1 MKKRFLFAAIL
12 PLLISSCI
20 TIKPIEFRRAENFSV
35 SSNNNSPL
43 LNFGLVFYNPNGFG
57 CSITSIQSEGELKD
71 QQVFTAGINT
81 GIKVKGK
88 SDFSIPV
95 TARMAK
101 MDFGQL
107 LGAGLN
113 LLLNDEAMRMKV
125 RGKIKIR
132 KWFISRS
139 YNFDYTQAID
149 KAQLKKLF

>member
-1 MKKRFLFAAIL
+1 MKKFFLFAAI
-12 PLLISSCI
+12 PAFLLSSCI
-20 TIKPIEFRRAENFSV
+20 TMKPIEFRRAENFSV

-43 LNFGLVFYNPNGFG
+43 LNFGLVFYNPSSFG
-57 CSITSIQSEGELKD
+57 CTITDIYSEGALKD
-71 QQVFTAGINT
+71 QQVFNAGMNT
-81 GIKVKGK
+81 GIRIKSK

-113 LLLNDEAMRMKV
+113 LILNDEAIPMKV
-125 RGKIKIR
+125 TGTIKVR